1 MNEKAK
7 KLYEG
12 ITNIDDDLIEEA
24 YAYKERVK
32 PKRIM
37 KRLAAVAACLCLC
50 AGASLPVMAATGN
63 EKAYEALYKVSPAIA
78 QKLKPVN
85 QSSES
90 KGIRMEVESAS
101 IDGNEAEIL
110 VSFQDLE
117 RDRIDKS
124 LDLFDSY
131 RINEPHDSTSGC
143 VFHSYDEKTGKAM
156 FLLSIA
162 YDDGENIEGDKVT
175 FSVDRLLINKDETKC
190 ELSMIDMSSLEEA
203 AETYN
208 PEKYGVAYD
217 PAMEGWDWEE
227 QKVLVP
233 NENNAVEICG
243 GIYFTGAGL
252 VDGVLHI
259 QMKYEDF
266 YNTDNHGFIALKD
279 AKGNIVECKQSVGFT
294 DAQDVDGYDEY
305 LFDIPAEDLKDYV
318 VVGEFVSSGGLI
330 HGDWEITFP
339 VEGEMDASKSK
350 A

>member
-12 ITNIDDDLIEEA
+12 ITNIDDDLIEAA
-24 YAYKERVK
+24 YDYKEKART
-32 PKRIM
+32 KRIV
-37 KRLAAVAACLCLC
+37 KRFVAVAACLCIC
-50 AGASLPVMAATGN
+50 AVASLPVIAATGN
-63 EKAYEALYKVSPAIA
+63 VKAYDMLYKVSPTIA

-85 QSSES
+85 KSFES
-90 KGIRMEVESAS
+90 KGIKMEVESAHIEGS
-101 IDGNEAEIL
+101 EAEIL

-131 RINEPHDSTSGC
+131 RINQPYDGTSGC

-156 FLLSIA
+156 FLLSIR
-162 YDDGENIEGDKVT
+162 YDDRENIEGEKVT

-190 ELSMIDMSSLEEA
+190 ELSMIDMSALAEVN
-203 AETYN
+203 ETYN
-208 PEKYGVAYD
+208 PQKYGASYD
-217 PAMEGWDWEE
+217 PALEGWDWEN

-233 NENNAVEICG
+233 NENDAVEICE

-266 YNTDNHGFIALKD
+266 YNTDNHGFISLKD
-279 AKGNIVECKQSVGFT
+279 AKGNIVECKQSVGFA
-294 DAQDVDGYDEY
+294 DAQNVDGYDEY
-305 LFDIPAEDLKDYV
+305 LFDVPAEDLKDYV

-330 HGDWEITFP
+330 EGDWEVTFP
-339 VEGEMDASKSK
+339 VQPKY
-350 A
+350 

>member
-1 MNEKAK
+1 MNEKAR

-12 ITNIDDDLIEEA
+12 ITNIDDDLIEAA
-24 YAYKERVK
+24 YAYKEKAGKKGIVK
-32 PKRIM
+32 RFVV
-37 KRLAAVAACLCLC
+37 VAACLCIC
-50 AGASLPVMAATGN
+50 AAASLPVMAATGN
-63 EKAYEALYKVSPAIA
+63 TKAYDLLYKVSPAIA

-85 QSSES
+85 QSCES

-110 VSFQDLE
+110 VSFKDLKRNRVDE
-117 RDRIDKS
+117 T

-143 VFHSYDEKTGKAM
+143 TFHNYDEDTGKAT

-162 YDDGENIEGDKVT
+162 YDDGVNIEGNKVT
-175 FSVDRLLINKDETKC
+175 FSVNRLLINKDETKC
-190 ELSMIDMSSLEEA
+190 ELSMIDMSALAEA
-203 AETYN
+203 TKTYN
-208 PEKYGVAYD
+208 PQKYGVAYD
-217 PAMEGWDWEE
+217 PALEGWDWEE

-233 NENNAVEICG
+233 NENNAVEICE

-266 YNTDNHGFIALKD
+266 YNTDNHGFVSLKD
-279 AKGNIVECKQSVGFT
+279 ADGNIVECKRSVSFT
-294 DAQDVDGYDEY
+294 DEQWINGYEEY
-305 LFDIPAEDLKDYV
+305 LFDVPAEKLKDYV

-339 VEGEMDASKSK
+339 ISEEMATSND
-350 A
+350 